1 MFIGEYHH
9 SLDAKSRVAI
19 PAKFRDAFAKTAY
32 LTKGLDGCLM
42 VYAEADWRAIEEKMR
57 ALPLGKSRN
66 LQRMLFANA
75 ELCVPDSQ
83 WRIVVPQELRDYAHL
98 EKEVTIIGVGSRA
111 EFWNSEAWD
120 QVDGSMTSDDYAE
133 AMDELGF

>member
-1 MFIGEYHH
+1 MNGTYRQTM
-9 SLDAKSRVAI
+9 DAKGRLNI
-19 PAKFRDAFAKTAY
+19 PIKLRSELGERFY
-32 LTKGLDGCLM
+32 VTKGLDGCLM
-42 VYAEADWRAIEEKMR
+42 VYAEPDWRAIEEKMR

-98 EKEVTIIGVGSRA
+98 DKEVTIIGVGSRA
-111 EFWNSEAWD
+111 EFWNSAAWD

>member
-1 MFIGEYHH
+1 MNGTYRQTM
-9 SLDAKSRVAI
+9 DAKGRLNI
-19 PAKFRDAFAKTAY
+19 PIKLRTELGERFY
-32 LTKGLDGCLM
+32 VTKGLDGCLM

-98 EKEVTIIGVGSRA
+98 EKDVTIIGVGSRA

-120 QVDGSMTSDDYAE
+120 RVDGSMTSDDYAE

>member
-1 MFIGEYHH
+1 MNGTYRQN
-9 SLDAKSRVAI
+9 LDAKGRLNI
-19 PAKFRDAFAKTAY
+19 PIKLRAELGERFY
-32 LTKGLDGCLM
+32 VTKGLDGCLM

-57 ALPLGKSRN
+57 ALPLGRSRN

-98 EKEVTIIGVGSRA
+98 EKDVTIIGVGNRA

-120 QVDGSMTSDDYAE
+120 KVDSSMTSEDYAD

>member
-1 MFIGEYHH
+1 MNGTYRQTM
-9 SLDAKSRVAI
+9 DAKGRLNI
-19 PAKFRDAFAKTAY
+19 PIKLRSELGERFY
-32 LTKGLDGCLM
+32 VTKGLDGCLM